1 MSFRR
6 TLLWG
11 GLFVA
16 TSAGALVALQVDT
29 SAQGAADERDR
40 AVRVEAVEPDM
51 HEFMEYVFEP
61 GYKRLQTAMATEP
74 ADNAGWK
81 PIKGDGLALAE
92 AANLLVFHRPEAET
106 WTDQHEAD
114 WLKHTANVRDAG
126 GRLYLASKKRDFK
139 STRAHYETM
148 LKNCNACHTQF
159 ADGEH
164 QLTP

>member
-1 MSFRR
+1 MSIRR
-6 TLLWG
+6 TLLLG

-16 TSAGALVALQVDT
+16 TFAGALVALQVDT
-29 SAQGAADERDR
+29 SAQGDDR
-40 AVRVEAVEPDM
+40 ASRVQVEPVERDM

-61 GYKRLQTAMATEP
+61 GYKRLKAAMAEEP

-92 AANLLVFHRPEAET
+92 SANLLVFHRPESDE
-106 WTDQHEAD
+106 WTKNDEAA
-114 WLKHTANVRDAG
+114 WLKHTADVRDAG
-126 GRLYLASKKRDFK
+126 GRLYLAAKKRDFAA
-139 STRAHYETM
+139 TRAHYETM

-159 ADGEH
+159 AGGEH